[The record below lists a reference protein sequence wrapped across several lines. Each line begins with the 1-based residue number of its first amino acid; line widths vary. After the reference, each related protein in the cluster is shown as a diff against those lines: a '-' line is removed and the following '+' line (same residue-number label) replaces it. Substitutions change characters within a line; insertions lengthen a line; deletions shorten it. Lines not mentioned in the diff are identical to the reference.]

1 MYIQEH
7 STTTQPVL
15 CPAPRPPHGV
25 LRAPH
30 KYGFRGLLRVQCP
43 CPTPRPASDALVAR
57 GGRGAGGPLSVWPT
71 EPPCSRRGHR
81 GSGRWLM
88 PHRAVMLPGLPGCQ
102 QLGTGAWCP
111 LPCDHKSLTSP
122 CWCHGAP
129 HRSFV
134 PTTSHASARARP
146 SGDTDVPLVTPRV
159 PLPSVPGA
167 PLQL

>member
-1 MYIQEH
+1 
-7 STTTQPVL
+7 
-15 CPAPRPPHGV
+15 
-25 LRAPH
+25 
-30 KYGFRGLLRVQCP
+30 
-43 CPTPRPASDALVAR
+43 
-57 GGRGAGGPLSVWPT
+57 
-71 EPPCSRRGHR
+71 
-81 GSGRWLM
+81 M

-134 PTTSHASARARP
+134 PTTSHASATARP